1 MISRDDS
8 QIEELRSLVLGEQYE
23 RALKDY
29 LDKNSDT
36 ERVAEVIVEA
46 IKARNKKNNEV
57 TEELSPIINSAIE
70 VSINNSTQKFAD
82 ILYPVIGAAVRKSV
96 SATFNQLIASLNQV
110 LTQNFSLK
118 SIKWRYQAWRQ
129 GISYAQFL
137 LMKTSVFQVEQVL
150 LIHRE
155 TGLLLNS
162 VAFEGAETSDPELVS
177 SMLTAITDFVS
188 DSFRGNSDDTLEGVR
203 LGELVLKIEV
213 APHVILAA
221 AVRGIPNQHLDVTIA
236 TTVES
241 IEEKYGERLSNF
253 NGDNSEYAESQPLL
267 EKCLIGNSLEE
278 NAKERFPWR
287 LFVILLL
294 FIVFGFYKLFVHIN
308 VSNEHD
314 VTRQIFEFE
323 PNYLVVESVIE
334 DENITL
340 SVLRKP
346 GSREPSEI
354 LNNISYLHTT
364 QNIEDKVVDFNE
376 SGEIPR
382 YQLTLTDIIRHNI
395 LANLSESESVR
406 VWVSDRDVKLS
417 GQLKP
422 STLAGLTHYIKQ
434 VDGNLGIDS
443 SKLQLLP
450 DEISQPE
457 RLRNAIV
464 VSDIKSMIGNSESL
478 AIQIENQKIELKGEI
493 SETTESQI
501 RSYLERSAPELSLIS
516 QKLKVTPVIRNKTQE
531 YNQLAHNLS
540 QTKFQYDVNLVSP
553 TGGNQDVARFVSQA
567 KSLVSL
573 GQELSPR
580 LTPIFIVTGFSDDV
594 GTVERNIQLSK
605 ERAENVKQV
614 MVENGINANHII
626 TLNISNIES
635 SESISSA
642 LRRVTIDVINKD
654 L

>member
-253 NGDNSEYAESQPLL
+253 NGDNSEYTESQPLL

-323 PNYLVVESVIE
+323 PNYLVVESVIK

-364 QNIEDKVVDFNE
+364 QDIEDKVVDFNE

-395 LANLSESESVR
+395 LANLSEGESVK
-406 VWVSDRDVKLS
+406 VWVSDQDVKLS

-464 VSDIKSMIGNSESL
+464 VSDIKSMIGSSESL

-516 QKLKVTPVIRNKTQE
+516 QKLKVIPVIRNKTQE

-553 TGGNQDVARFVSQA
+553 TGGNQGVAHFVSQA